1 MMWYVDAEAIEE
13 IAVGAGVLGTGGGG
27 SPYIGKLMVLRHL
40 AAGATIPVVGPEEVA
55 DGATCVSLGGMGA
68 PIVSVEKIWRGDEPL
83 VAMRALERYSGRK
96 VQYIVP
102 QEIGGSNSLRPLA
115 MAAQAGLPVVDGD
128 AMGRAFPELQ
138 MNTFSIYGLECTP
151 AAIAD
156 VRHDVAL
163 FPKLSST
170 ALLERYARVVTVQM
184 GGSVGFAF
192 PLMSGAD
199 LKRTAI
205 PRTLT
210 LARAI
215 GRAVRRAR
223 ARHEDPIAALLAV
236 TGGEV
241 LFRGK
246 VIDVE
251 RRMTGGFARG
261 HSVVAGLDSDHG
273 ETRRIDFQNEN
284 LIVRSGDAA
293 VAVVP
298 DLITLVDL
306 ATAEPV
312 TTEVVRYGLRVA
324 VLGIPA
330 PALLRTTQALAVVG
344 PRAFGYNLDYTPL
357 AGRYGGDRLAPES
370 GHQQEFVSNAD
381 RG

>member
-1 MMWYVDAEAIEE
+1 MWYVDAEAIED
-13 IAVGAGVLGTGGGG
+13 IAIGAGILGTGGGG
-27 SPYIGKLMVLRHL
+27 NPYVGKLMVLGQLRR
-40 AAGATIPVVGPEEVA
+40 GATIPVVGPEEVPDEA
-55 DGATCVSLGGMGA
+55 VCVSLGGMGA

-83 VAMRALERYSGRK
+83 VAMRALERYSGRS
-96 VQYIVP
+96 VQYVLP
-102 QEIGGSNSLRPLA
+102 QEIGGSNSSRPLA

-138 MNTFSIYGLECTP
+138 MCTFSIYGLDCTP

-170 ALLERYARVVTVQM
+170 ALLERYARVVTIQM

-210 LARAI
+210 LAREI

-223 ARHEDPIAALLAV
+223 VRHDDPIAALLAV

-246 VIDVE
+246 VADVQ

-261 HSVVAGLDSDHG
+261 HLVVAGLEADRG
-273 ETRRIDFQNEN
+273 QTRRIDFQNEN
-284 LIVRSGDAA
+284 LIVRDGDRP

-306 ATAEPV
+306 TTAEPV

-330 PALLRTTQALAVVG
+330 PALLKVPRALAVVG
-344 PRAFGYNLDYTPL
+344 PRAFGYEVDYAPL
-357 AGRYGGDRLAPES
+357 PGRYGGDRMAEQL
-370 GHQQEFVSNAD
+370 G
-381 RG
+381 

>member
-1 MMWYVDAEAIEE
+1 MWYVDEEAIEE
-13 IAVGAGVLGTGGGG
+13 IAIGAGILGTGGGG
-27 SPYIGKLMVLRHL
+27 SPYVGKLMMLGHL
-40 AAGATIPVVGPEEVA
+40 GRGMTIPVVGPEEVA
-55 DGATCVSLGGMGA
+55 DEATCISLGGMGA
-68 PIVSVEKIWRGDEPL
+68 PIVSVEKVWRGDEPL
-83 VAMRALERYSGRK
+83 VAMRALERYSGRT
-96 VQYIVP
+96 VQYVMP
-102 QEIGGSNSLRPLA
+102 QEIGGSNSSRPLA

-138 MNTFSIYGLECTP
+138 MCTFSIYGLDCTP

-170 ALLERYARVVTVQM
+170 ALLERYARVVTIQM

-210 LARAI
+210 LAREI
-215 GRAVRRAR
+215 GRAVRQAR
-223 ARHEDPIAALLAV
+223 AGHEDPIAALLAV

-246 VIDVE
+246 VVDVE

-261 HSVVAGLDSDHG
+261 HLVVAGLEADRG
-273 ETRRIDFQNEN
+273 QTRRIDFQNEN
-284 LIVRSGDAA
+284 LIVRDGEAIVSA
-293 VAVVP
+293 VP

-306 ATAEPV
+306 TAAEPV

-330 PALLRTTQALAVVG
+330 PALLKTPAALAVVG
-344 PRAFGYNLDYTPL
+344 PRAFGYEVDYAPL
-357 AGRYGGDRLAPES
+357 PGRYGGDRLAEQL
-370 GHQQEFVSNAD
+370 G
-381 RG
+381 